1 LAVAGRGVPIPA
13 AMIVPVFVK
22 KMRQA
27 LTFLAIFG
35 NDHQGMQTLA
45 VISLLALLAIG
56 GAAYTDQLLTSQ
68 QVVQRSN

>member
-1 LAVAGRGVPIPA
+1 MHA
-13 AMIVPVFVK
+13 AMIFLLIVP

-35 NDHQGMQTLA
+35 NDHWGMQTLA

-68 QVVQRSN
+68 QAVQRSN